1 MQKITRLLLF
11 TLILIFFSITTSAAQ
26 DRYSEKEIGLI
37 LGEPTGLS
45 FKYWRSN
52 KSAIAAGMAWS
63 FSDNGSLHLH
73 GDYVLHNWLEV
84 EEGSLAFYYGIG
96 GRIRLTDNSEFGAR
110 VPLGL
115 QYLIEDERIGIFFE
129 IAPILDLLPD
139 TELDVNGGIGARYFF

>member
-1 MQKITRLLLF
+1 MQKIIYLLLLTFIIIPF
-11 TLILIFFSITTSAAQ
+11 TVTTSYAQ
-26 DRYSEKEIGLI
+26 QRYSEKEIGLI
-37 LGEPTGLS
+37 LGEPTGIS

-52 KSAIAAGMAWS
+52 RAAIAAGMAWS
-63 FSDNGSLHLH
+63 FSDNGSLHIH

-96 GRIRLTDNSEFGAR
+96 ARIRATDNSEFGAR
-110 VPLGL
+110 VPVGL
-115 QYLIEDERIGIFFE
+115 QYLIEDKRIGIFFE